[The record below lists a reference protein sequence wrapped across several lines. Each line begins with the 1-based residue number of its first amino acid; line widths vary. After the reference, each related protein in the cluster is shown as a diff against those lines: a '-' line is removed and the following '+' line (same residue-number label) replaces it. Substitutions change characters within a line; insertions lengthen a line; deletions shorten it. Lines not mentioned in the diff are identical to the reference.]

1 VELSALLHVARHAVP
16 LILRPHHVPVPS
28 VSHGEMFVRQLVF
41 AGWLKA
47 LVASRA
53 ATDAFREVSAFCFFL
68 ASPRSGHSL
77 FGSLLDAH
85 PNVVV
90 AHELDA
96 LRLVDAGY
104 SRNQLFWAIL
114 DNSRRFAA
122 CGRGWSG
129 YSYAVPGQWQGRFQR
144 LRVIGDKKGG
154 ASTSYLAHANPRAI
168 EVLRRRVGVPLRV
181 LFYYRNPFDIL
192 ATVARRAGRGEVT
205 MRAARAEVSRFGT
218 MERARGELADSERL
232 DVHHERFL
240 TSARQTLRAAIEFV
254 GEEASASYLDDATS
268 IVQESPTRSRTGV
281 SFAPGVVQYVE
292 REIQRLPPLMHYAFD
307 TD

>member
-1 VELSALLHVARHAVP
+1 MELGALLYVARHALP

-28 VSHGEMFVRQLVF
+28 AEHGEIFIRQLVLT
-41 AGWLKA
+41 GWLKA

-53 ATDAFREVSAFCFFL
+53 ATDAFHEVSAFCFFL

-77 FGSLLDAH
+77 FGALLDAH

-96 LRLVDAGY
+96 LPLVGAGY

-154 ASTSYLAHANPRAI
+154 ASSRYLARGNPNAI
-168 EVLRRRVGVPLRV
+168 EVLRHRVGVPLRV
-181 LFYYRNPFDIL
+181 FFYYRNPFDVL
-192 ATVARRAGRGEVT
+192 ATMAQRAARTEVT
-205 MRAARAEVSRFGT
+205 MGAARAEIRRFGT
-218 MERARGELADSERL
+218 MERAREELADSERF
-232 DVHHERFL
+232 DVYHERFL
-240 TSARQTLRAAIEFV
+240 TSARETLRAAIEFV

-268 IVQESPTRSRTGV
+268 IVRESPARSRTRV
-281 SFAPGVVQYVE
+281 PFAPGVIEYVE
-292 REIQRLPPLMHYAFD
+292 REIRRLPPLMHYAFD
-307 TD
+307 SD